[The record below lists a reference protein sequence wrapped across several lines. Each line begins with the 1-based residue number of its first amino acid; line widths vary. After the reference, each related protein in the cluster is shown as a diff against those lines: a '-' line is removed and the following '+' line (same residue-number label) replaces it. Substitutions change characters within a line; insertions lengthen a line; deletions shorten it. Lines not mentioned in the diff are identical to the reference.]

1 MIAIDIGFCFE
12 NDSLYHILYCRAE
25 EYLGVIIVTAIDRCV
40 SAHPLSLIKKI
51 LPHNQHQHHT
61 TFTTPIIG
69 MAKNANQMF
78 PPKLIIWVQP
88 LIAVYHIC
96 CCH

>member
-40 SAHPLSLIKKI
+40 SAHPLSLIKKNI
-51 LPHNQHQHHT
+51 
-61 TFTTPIIG
+61 TPQPTPASHYIY
-69 MAKNANQMF
+69 NADYWYG
-78 PPKLIIWVQP
+78 KKR
-88 LIAVYHIC
+88 
-96 CCH
+96 